1 MVRIWLLFR
10 TVARV
15 QPHQECLKQ
24 ATNSTYHWLTFN
36 PEERAPGFASK
47 LHSTPRREPQGSPR
61 TDIQPQPKGESLG
74 PCPHST
80 PKESLWPC
88 PEFTFD
94 SEERTSGP
102 FHSLTSTTTR
112 PLPSSTGRSS
122 AAGPE
127 SQRGYNVT
135 ISERSKYSYFIG
147 TVLDIDGY
155 FSMPIPTIKHSNR
168 AVMEGST
175 CKSCRFQESAPPA
188 ITLQNIYTPKNP

>member
-1 MVRIWLLFR
+1 VSSR
-10 TVARV
+10 TR
-15 QPHQECLKQ
+15 
-24 ATNSTYHWLTFN
+24 S
-36 PEERAPGFASK
+36 ASNRQQTRHTIGS
-47 LHSTPRREPQGSPR
+47 HSTPRREPRGSPQNYIR
-61 TDIQPQPKGESLG
+61 PRGESLRVRPELTFNPNPKERVSG
-74 PCPHST
+74 LAPSSHST
-80 PKESLWPC
+80 PKESLWSC

-94 SEERTSGP
+94 FEERTSGP